1 MNKKFLLV
9 AGVLSIIN
17 GSVMAES
24 MYNSVNLGVD
34 NTLVAGT
41 YANIA
46 VGNMNTTDTW
56 AIAVGAENISK
67 DNSTII
73 GRKNNGETYSII
85 IGEGNKD
92 KVYSQNLNEKGYNTI
107 IGHDS
112 SIDNNHSIAI
122 GRQVH
127 IKSDENTD
135 RNNFGGSIAIGSY
148 SKVTGNRGIA
158 IGYLAEA
165 SEGNIAFGNAT
176 KAVGSPDKVDPNNKF
191 GFLGWNAKRDSYSM
205 ASFGG
210 RQLKGVTPGAMT
222 ESSTDAVNG
231 SQLYYVAK
239 EALKK
244 ATVSSGKNIDVKKY
258 NDSNYIV
265 HMNNDIRDLTSI
277 NVVDNIDSTD
287 NRVNINGNE
296 LKYSDNSGHR
306 SSTLSKNNLTVEDS
320 QDSNYLKS
328 TTYGADGISIQ
339 RYDGDFNLIDSV
351 TLTNNG
357 LNNGG
362 HKITNVSKGIK
373 DTDAVNVKQ
382 LKDYVAANGSVD
394 TNTIT
399 TVTNGDNATV
409 TGITDAS
416 GNKEFKVAVNK
427 DLTDMNSARFV
438 SGDNE
443 TKVDGTEITFKSDK
457 DQVHTE
463 VQAGS
468 IGVSTEKNR
477 TVIYEDG
484 VIIGNAAETELSTSD
499 SSGLSVTNA
508 DGKKV
513 EFKLNN
519 VSVGD
524 NQIHDVATGIAD
536 TDAVNVKQLKEY
548 MSTNDKDTITTV
560 KAGNNIE
567 VTANGHD
574 YTVSL
579 NKDVVDKIDNATAGV
594 KSNADAIKSNADAIK
609 SNADAIKANTAD
621 IADNKAQINNLVNQ
635 IGNNDTKI
643 NNMINNTRHE
653 ARRGIASA
661 SALAALHPLDY
672 NPDHKVD
679 VMSGVGHYRGKT
691 AVALGAA
698 YRPNENL
705 MFTVGTAI
713 NGKDSSVNAGVS
725 YKVGA
730 KDSTYKSQASLAKDV
745 EDLKQIVAKL
755 QAELEEARKK

>member
-1 MNKKFLLV
+1 MNKKLLLMV
-9 AGVLSIIN
+9 GVLSII
-17 GSVMAES
+17 GSSAMADNITQGPGDITIWRTS
-24 MYNSVNLGVD
+24 DGNVVGNTVIDSKSISVND
-34 NTLVAGT
+34 NSMTAATGNKNRTL
-41 YANIA
+41 I
-46 VGNMNTTDTW
+46 TTDSVVVHSGTFNRDRIEGGLYNNGGV
-56 AIAVGAENISK
+56 AFSKFQYNPGEDVPSKRSFATLTLEYGLELQKAEPGSNPGMDNRRTSLLNTEELRIRK
-67 DNSTII
+67 IEDNS
-73 GRKNNGETYSII
+73 
-85 IGEGNKD
+85 
-92 KVYSQNLNEKGYNTI
+92 VYSQIEVASNGLKIMDGDPKQPTSRKNLEF
-107 IGHDS
+107 S
-112 SIDNNHSIAI
+112 S
-122 GRQVH
+122 
-127 IKSDENTD
+127 E
-135 RNNFGGSIAIGSY
+135 
-148 SKVTGNRGIA
+148 
-158 IGYLAEA
+158 
-165 SEGNIAFGNAT
+165 
-176 KAVGSPDKVDPNNKF
+176 KVDVGGQTINNV
-191 GFLGWNAKRDSYSM
+191 DE
-205 ASFGG
+205 
-210 RQLKGVTPGAMT
+210 GVDG
-222 ESSTDAVNG
+222 TDAVNVN
-231 SQLYYVAK
+231 QLERYVASK
-239 EALKK
+239 IKPVK
-244 ATVSSGKNIDVKKY
+244 SGDNITVNPNYDFFRNV
-258 NDSNYIV
+258 DSFSVDLNK
-265 HMNNDIRDLTSI
+265 DLTDMNSVKFKNEEFDTESEI
-277 NVVDNIDSTD
+277 NHASASFYNKKQNEGSALTSHSLELNTNGSNSSLSGTGLTVTNGFDNNTST
-287 NRVNINGNE
+287 IGANGFATE
-296 LKYSDNSGHR
+296 TKDGKHLEFSSDNV
-306 SSTLSKNNLTVEDS
+306 TVA
-320 QDSNYLKS
+320 
-328 TTYGADGISIQ
+328 GQ
-339 RYDGDFNLIDSV
+339 RIHDV
-351 TLTNNG
+351 A
-357 LNNGG
+357 
-362 HKITNVSKGIK
+362 KGID

-409 TGITDAS
+409 TGTTDAS

-427 DLTDMNSARFV
+427 DLTDMNSAKFV

-443 TKVDGTEITFKSDK
+443 TKVDGAEITFKSDK

-463 VQAGS
+463 VQAGA

-499 SSGLSVTNA
+499 SSGLSVTNT

-536 TDAVNVKQLKEY
+536 TDAVNVKQLKDY
-548 MSTNDKDTITTV
+548 VAANGGVDTNTITTV

-594 KSNADAIKSNADAIK
+594 KANADAIKSNTDAIK
-609 SNADAIKANTAD
+609 TNADAIKANTAD
-621 IADNKAQINNLVNQ
+621 IADNKAQIDHLVNQ
-635 IGNNDTKI
+635 ISNNDAKI
-643 NNMINNTRHE
+643 NSMISNTRHE

-672 NPDHKVD
+672 NPEHKVD
-679 VMSGVGHYRGKT
+679 VMGGVGHYRGKT
-691 AVALGAA
+691 SVALGAA

>member
-56 AIAVGAENISK
+56 AIAVGAENMSK

-73 GRKNNGETYSII
+73 GRKNSGETYSII
-85 IGEGNKD
+85 VGEGNKD

-176 KAVGSPDKVDPNNKF
+176 KAVGSPDKVDPNNEF

-296 LKYSDNSGHR
+296 LKYSDNSGQR

-339 RYDGDFNLIDSV
+339 RYDGEFNLIDSV

-409 TGITDAS
+409 TGTTDAS

-427 DLTDMNSARFV
+427 DLTDMNSA
-438 SGDNE
+438 
-443 TKVDGTEITFKSDK
+443 TF
-457 DQVHTE
+457 
-463 VQAGS
+463 
-468 IGVSTEKNR
+468 
-477 TVIYEDG
+477 
-484 VIIGNAAETELSTSD
+484 GNADERNVINKTGVRVFNGSVNTGITSNGMVIENTDTLEQASYTGSGMQASDDNATIRFSTMGID
-499 SSGLSVTNA
+499 AG
-508 DGKKV
+508 
-513 EFKLNN
+513 
-519 VSVGD
+519 
-524 NQIHDVATGIAD
+524 NQIINGVRSGVAD

-579 NKDVVDKIDNATAGV
+579 KKDVVDKIDNATAGV
-594 KSNADAIKSNADAIK
+594 KANADAIKSNADAVK
-609 SNADAIKANTAD
+609 SNTDAIKANTAD
-621 IADNKAQINNLVNQ
+621 IAVNKAQIDNLVNQ

-643 NNMINNTRHE
+643 NNMIYNTRQE

-679 VMSGVGHYRGKT
+679 VMGGVGHYRGKT

-745 EDLKQIVAKL
+745 EDLKQMVIKL

>member
-56 AIAVGAENISK
+56 AIAVGAENMSK

-73 GRKNNGETYSII
+73 GRKNSGETYSII
-85 IGEGNKD
+85 VGEGNKD

-176 KAVGSPDKVDPNNKF
+176 KAVGSPDKVDPNNEF

-296 LKYSDNSGHR
+296 LKYSDNSGQR

-382 LKDYVAANGSVD
+382 LKDYVAANGGVD

-399 TVTNGDNATV
+399 TLTNGDNTTV
-409 TGITDAS
+409 TGTTDAS

-427 DLTDMNSARFV
+427 DLTDMNSATFGNGDERNVVDKTGVRTFNGSVNTGITANGVVIENTDTLEQASYTGSGMQASDDNATIRF
-438 SGDNE
+438 STIGID
-443 TKVDGTEITFKSDK
+443 
-457 DQVHTE
+457 
-463 VQAGS
+463 AG
-468 IGVSTEKNR
+468 
-477 TVIYEDG
+477 
-484 VIIGNAAETELSTSD
+484 
-499 SSGLSVTNA
+499 
-508 DGKKV
+508 
-513 EFKLNN
+513 
-519 VSVGD
+519 
-524 NQIHDVATGIAD
+524 NQIINGVKSGVAD

-609 SNADAIKANTAD
+609 ANTAN
-621 IADNKAQINNLVNQ
+621 IADNKAQIDNLVNQ

-679 VMSGVGHYRGKT
+679 VMGGVGHYRGKT

>member
-73 GRKNNGETYSII
+73 GRKNSGETYSII
-85 IGEGNKD
+85 VGEGNKD

>member
-1 MNKKFLLV
+1 MNKKLLLMV
-9 AGVLSIIN
+9 GVLSII
-17 GSVMAES
+17 GSSAMADNITQGPGDITIWRTS
-24 MYNSVNLGVD
+24 DGNVVGNTVIDSKSISVND
-34 NTLVAGT
+34 NSMTAATGNKNRTL
-41 YANIA
+41 I
-46 VGNMNTTDTW
+46 TTDSVVVHSGTFNRDRIEGGLYNNGGV
-56 AIAVGAENISK
+56 AFSKFQYNPGEDVPSKRSFATLTLEYGLELQKAEPGSNPGMDNRRTSLLNTEELRIRK
-67 DNSTII
+67 IEDNS
-73 GRKNNGETYSII
+73 
-85 IGEGNKD
+85 
-92 KVYSQNLNEKGYNTI
+92 VYSQIEVASNGLKIMDGDPKQPTSRKNLEF
-107 IGHDS
+107 S
-112 SIDNNHSIAI
+112 S
-122 GRQVH
+122 
-127 IKSDENTD
+127 E
-135 RNNFGGSIAIGSY
+135 
-148 SKVTGNRGIA
+148 
-158 IGYLAEA
+158 
-165 SEGNIAFGNAT
+165 
-176 KAVGSPDKVDPNNKF
+176 KVDVGGQTINNV
-191 GFLGWNAKRDSYSM
+191 DE
-205 ASFGG
+205 
-210 RQLKGVTPGAMT
+210 GVDG
-222 ESSTDAVNG
+222 TDAVNVN
-231 SQLYYVAK
+231 QLERYVASK
-239 EALKK
+239 IKPVK
-244 ATVSSGKNIDVKKY
+244 SGDNITVNPNYDFFRNV
-258 NDSNYIV
+258 DSFSVDLNK
-265 HMNNDIRDLTSI
+265 DLTDMNSVKFKNEEFDTESEI
-277 NVVDNIDSTD
+277 NHASASFYNKKQNEGSALTSHSLELNTNGSNSSLSGTGLTVTNGFDNNTST
-287 NRVNINGNE
+287 IGANGFATE
-296 LKYSDNSGHR
+296 TKDGKHLEFSSDNV
-306 SSTLSKNNLTVEDS
+306 TVA
-320 QDSNYLKS
+320 
-328 TTYGADGISIQ
+328 GQ
-339 RYDGDFNLIDSV
+339 RIHDV
-351 TLTNNG
+351 A
-357 LNNGG
+357 
-362 HKITNVSKGIK
+362 KGID

-409 TGITDAS
+409 TGTTDAS

-427 DLTDMNSARFV
+427 DLTDMNSAKFV

-463 VQAGS
+463 VQAGA

-499 SSGLSVTNA
+499 SSGLSVTNT

-536 TDAVNVKQLKEY
+536 TDAVNVKQLKDY
-548 MSTNDKDTITTV
+548 VAANGGVDTNTITTV

-594 KSNADAIKSNADAIK
+594 KANADAIKSNTDAIK
-609 SNADAIKANTAD
+609 TNADAIKANTAD
-621 IADNKAQINNLVNQ
+621 IADNKAQIDHLVNQ
-635 IGNNDTKI
+635 ISNNDAKI
-643 NNMINNTRHE
+643 NSMISNTRHE

-672 NPDHKVD
+672 NPEHKVD
-679 VMSGVGHYRGKT
+679 VMGGVGHYRGKT

-730 KDSTYKSQASLAKDV
+730 NDSTYKSQASLAKDV

>member
-1 MNKKFLLV
+1 MNKKLLLV
-9 AGVLSIIN
+9 AGVLTILSGNVMGAVTTDDQGTLNHTDRYSTFPTTLMDAANFNQRHIEFSTMDKTKNFDEYKVSQLTSETFQIEDHKSNERNSLYADSN
-17 GSVMAES
+17 GLTVSYSERTGPNNFQTRENLKLTLHKVSMNNNRVEKIAKGIES
-24 MYNSVNLGVD
+24 EDAVNLSQLQEVENKIKDVASGSNITVKKELD
-34 NTLVAGT
+34 FFGRESNTSV
-41 YANIA
+41 
-46 VGNMNTTDTW
+46 V
-56 AIAVGAENISK
+56 
-67 DNSTII
+67 
-73 GRKNNGETYSII
+73 
-85 IGEGNKD
+85 
-92 KVYSQNLNEKGYNTI
+92 NLNEDLVDMNSIKFGTEDDNAKSEINQTSVSIYNDKQNEGSALTSHSLEMNTKNGSSSLDGTSLTI
-107 IGHDS
+107 SNG
-112 SIDNNHSIAI
+112 ID
-122 GRQVH
+122 
-127 IKSDENTD
+127 
-135 RNNFGGSIAIGSY
+135 
-148 SKVTGNRGIA
+148 
-158 IGYLAEA
+158 
-165 SEGNIAFGNAT
+165 GNIATMGANGFAT
-176 KAVGSPDKVDPNNKF
+176 ETKDGKHLEFSSDN
-191 GFLGWNAKRDSYSM
+191 
-205 ASFGG
+205 
-210 RQLKGVTPGAMT
+210 VTVAGQQIH
-222 ESSTDAVNG
+222 D
-231 SQLYYVAK
+231 VAK
-239 EALKK
+239 
-244 ATVSSGKNIDVKKY
+244 GID
-258 NDSNYIV
+258 
-265 HMNNDIRDLTSI
+265 
-277 NVVDNIDSTD
+277 
-287 NRVNINGNE
+287 
-296 LKYSDNSGHR
+296 
-306 SSTLSKNNLTVEDS
+306 
-320 QDSNYLKS
+320 
-328 TTYGADGISIQ
+328 
-339 RYDGDFNLIDSV
+339 
-351 TLTNNG
+351 
-357 LNNGG
+357 
-362 HKITNVSKGIK
+362 

-409 TGITDAS
+409 TGTTDAS

-443 TKVDGTEITFKSDK
+443 TKVDGTEITFKSNK

-463 VQAGS
+463 VQAGA

-548 MSTNDKDTITTV
+548 MSTNNKDTITTV

-594 KSNADAIKSNADAIK
+594 KANADTIKSNTDAIKV
-609 SNADAIKANTAD
+609 NTAN
-621 IADNKAQINNLVNQ
+621 IADNKAQIDNLVNQ

-643 NNMINNTRHE
+643 NNMISNTRHE

-679 VMSGVGHYRGKT
+679 VMGGVGHYRGKT

-730 KDSTYKSQASLAKDV
+730 HDSTYKSQASLAKDV

>member
-1 MNKKFLLV
+1 
-9 AGVLSIIN
+9 
-17 GSVMAES
+17 
-24 MYNSVNLGVD
+24 
-34 NTLVAGT
+34 
-41 YANIA
+41 
-46 VGNMNTTDTW
+46 
-56 AIAVGAENISK
+56 
-67 DNSTII
+67 
-73 GRKNNGETYSII
+73 
-85 IGEGNKD
+85 
-92 KVYSQNLNEKGYNTI
+92 
-107 IGHDS
+107 
-112 SIDNNHSIAI
+112 
-122 GRQVH
+122 
-127 IKSDENTD
+127 
-135 RNNFGGSIAIGSY
+135 
-148 SKVTGNRGIA
+148 
-158 IGYLAEA
+158 
-165 SEGNIAFGNAT
+165 
-176 KAVGSPDKVDPNNKF
+176 
-191 GFLGWNAKRDSYSM
+191 M

-730 KDSTYKSQASLAKDV
+730 KDSTYKSQAFLAKDV

>member
-56 AIAVGAENISK
+56 SIAVGAENMSK

-73 GRKNNGETYSII
+73 GRKNSGETYSII
-85 IGEGNKD
+85 VGEGNKD

-409 TGITDAS
+409 TGTTDAS

-443 TKVDGTEITFKSDK
+443 TKVDGAEITFKSNK

-463 VQAGS
+463 VQAGA

>member
-85 IGEGNKD
+85 VGEGNKD

-176 KAVGSPDKVDPNNKF
+176 KAVGSPDKVDPNNEF

-296 LKYSDNSGHR
+296 LKYSDNSGQR

-579 NKDVVDKIDNATAGV
+579 NKDVVDKLDNATAGV
-594 KSNADAIKSNADAIK
+594 KANADAIKSNT
-609 SNADAIKANTAD
+609 DAIKANTAD
-621 IADNKAQINNLVNQ
+621 IADNKAQIDNLVNQ

-643 NNMINNTRHE
+643 NSMISNTRHE

-679 VMSGVGHYRGKT
+679 VMGGVGHYRGKT
-691 AVALGAA
+691 SVALGAA

-730 KDSTYKSQASLAKDV
+730 HDSTYKSQASLAKDV

>member
-1 MNKKFLLV
+1 MNKKFLLM
-9 AGVLSIIN
+9 AGVLSII
-17 GSVMAES
+17 GSSTMADNITQGPGDITIWRTS
-24 MYNSVNLGVD
+24 DGNVVGNTVIDSNSISVND
-34 NTLVAGT
+34 NSMTATTGNKNRTL
-41 YANIA
+41 I
-46 VGNMNTTDTW
+46 TTDSVVVHSGTFNRDRIEGGLYNNGGV
-56 AIAVGAENISK
+56 AFSKFQYNPGEDVPSKRSFATLTLEYGLELQKAEPGSNPGMDNRRTSLLNTEELRIRK
-67 DNSTII
+67 IEDNS
-73 GRKNNGETYSII
+73 
-85 IGEGNKD
+85 
-92 KVYSQNLNEKGYNTI
+92 VYSQIEVASNGLKIMDGNPKQPTSRKNLEF
-107 IGHDS
+107 S
-112 SIDNNHSIAI
+112 S
-122 GRQVH
+122 
-127 IKSDENTD
+127 E
-135 RNNFGGSIAIGSY
+135 
-148 SKVTGNRGIA
+148 
-158 IGYLAEA
+158 
-165 SEGNIAFGNAT
+165 
-176 KAVGSPDKVDPNNKF
+176 KVDVGGQTINNV
-191 GFLGWNAKRDSYSM
+191 AE
-205 ASFGG
+205 
-210 RQLKGVTPGAMT
+210 GVDG
-222 ESSTDAVNG
+222 TDAVNVN
-231 SQLYYVAK
+231 QLESYVASK
-239 EALKK
+239 IKPVK
-244 ATVSSGKNIDVKKY
+244 SGDNITVNPNYDFFRNV
-258 NDSNYIV
+258 DSFSVDLNK
-265 HMNNDIRDLTSI
+265 DLTDMNSI
-277 NVVDNIDSTD
+277 KFKNEEFDTESEINHASASFYNKKQNEGSALTSHGLEL
-287 NRVNINGNE
+287 NTNGNNSSLSGTGLTVTNGIDNNTSTIGANGFATE
-296 LKYSDNSGHR
+296 TKDGKHLEFSSDNV
-306 SSTLSKNNLTVEDS
+306 TVAGQQIHDV
-320 QDSNYLKS
+320 
-328 TTYGADGISIQ
+328 A
-339 RYDGDFNLIDSV
+339 
-351 TLTNNG
+351 
-357 LNNGG
+357 
-362 HKITNVSKGIK
+362 KGID

-409 TGITDAS
+409 TGTTDAS

-427 DLTDMNSARFV
+427 DLTDMNSAKFV

-443 TKVDGTEITFKSDK
+443 TKVDGAEITFKSDK

-463 VQAGS
+463 VQAGA

-536 TDAVNVKQLKEY
+536 TDAVNVKQLKDY
-548 MSTNDKDTITTV
+548 VAANGGVDTNTITTV

-594 KSNADAIKSNADAIK
+594 KANADAIKSNTDAIK
-609 SNADAIKANTAD
+609 TNADAIKANTAD
-621 IADNKAQINNLVNQ
+621 IADNKAQIDHLVNQ

-643 NNMINNTRHE
+643 NNMISNTRHE

-679 VMSGVGHYRGKT
+679 VMGGVGHYRGKT

>member
-56 AIAVGAENISK
+56 AIAVGAENMSK

-73 GRKNNGETYSII
+73 GRKNSGETYSII
-85 IGEGNKD
+85 VGEGNKD

-328 TTYGADGISIQ
+328 TTYGADGVSIQ
-339 RYDGDFNLIDSV
+339 RYDGEFNLIDSV

-427 DLTDMNSARFV
+427 DLTDMNSA
-438 SGDNE
+438 
-443 TKVDGTEITFKSDK
+443 TF
-457 DQVHTE
+457 
-463 VQAGS
+463 
-468 IGVSTEKNR
+468 
-477 TVIYEDG
+477 
-484 VIIGNAAETELSTSD
+484 GNADERNVINKTGVRVFNGSVNTGITSNGMVIENTDTLEQASYTGSGMQASDDNAIIRFSTMGID
-499 SSGLSVTNA
+499 AG
-508 DGKKV
+508 
-513 EFKLNN
+513 
-519 VSVGD
+519 
-524 NQIHDVATGIAD
+524 NQIINGVRSGVAD

-643 NNMINNTRHE
+643 NNMINNTRQE

-679 VMSGVGHYRGKT
+679 VMGGVGHYRGKT

-730 KDSTYKSQASLAKDV
+730 NDSTYKSQASLAKDV
-745 EDLKQIVAKL
+745 EDLKQMVIKL

>member
-56 AIAVGAENISK
+56 AIAVGAENMSK

-73 GRKNNGETYSII
+73 GRKNSGETYSII
-85 IGEGNKD
+85 VGEGNKD

-176 KAVGSPDKVDPNNKF
+176 KAVGSPDKVDPNNEF

-296 LKYSDNSGHR
+296 LKYSDNSGQR

-463 VQAGS
+463 VQAGA

-579 NKDVVDKIDNATAGV
+579 NKDVVDKLDNATAGV
-594 KSNADAIKSNADAIK
+594 KANADAIKSNT
-609 SNADAIKANTAD
+609 DAIKANTAD
-621 IADNKAQINNLVNQ
+621 IADNKAQIDNLVNQ

-643 NNMINNTRHE
+643 NNMISNTRHE

-679 VMSGVGHYRGKT
+679 VMGGVGHYRGET

>member
-1 MNKKFLLV
+1 MV
-9 AGVLSIIN
+9 GVLSII
-17 GSVMAES
+17 GSSAMADNITQGPGDITIWRTS
-24 MYNSVNLGVD
+24 DGNVVGNTVIDSKSISVND
-34 NTLVAGT
+34 NSMTAATGNKNRTL
-41 YANIA
+41 I
-46 VGNMNTTDTW
+46 TTDSVVVHSGTFNRDRIEGGLYNNGGV
-56 AIAVGAENISK
+56 AFSKFQYNPGEDVPSKRSFATLTLEYGLELQKAEPGSNPGMDNRRTSLLNTEELRIRK
-67 DNSTII
+67 IEDNS
-73 GRKNNGETYSII
+73 
-85 IGEGNKD
+85 
-92 KVYSQNLNEKGYNTI
+92 VYSQIEVASNGLKIMDGNPKQPTSRKNLEF
-107 IGHDS
+107 S
-112 SIDNNHSIAI
+112 S
-122 GRQVH
+122 
-127 IKSDENTD
+127 E
-135 RNNFGGSIAIGSY
+135 
-148 SKVTGNRGIA
+148 
-158 IGYLAEA
+158 
-165 SEGNIAFGNAT
+165 
-176 KAVGSPDKVDPNNKF
+176 KVDVGGQTINNV
-191 GFLGWNAKRDSYSM
+191 AE
-205 ASFGG
+205 
-210 RQLKGVTPGAMT
+210 GV
-222 ESSTDAVNG
+222 
-231 SQLYYVAK
+231 
-239 EALKK
+239 
-244 ATVSSGKNIDVKKY
+244 
-258 NDSNYIV
+258 
-265 HMNNDIRDLTSI
+265 
-277 NVVDNIDSTD
+277 
-287 NRVNINGNE
+287 
-296 LKYSDNSGHR
+296 
-306 SSTLSKNNLTVEDS
+306 
-320 QDSNYLKS
+320 
-328 TTYGADGISIQ
+328 DG
-339 RYDGDFNLIDSV
+339 
-351 TLTNNG
+351 
-357 LNNGG
+357 
-362 HKITNVSKGIK
+362 
-373 DTDAVNVKQ
+373 TDAVNVNQ
-382 LKDYVAANGSVD
+382 LESYVASKIKPVKSGDNITVNPNYDFFRNVDSFSVD
-394 TNTIT
+394 L
-399 TVTNGDNATV
+399 
-409 TGITDAS
+409 
-416 GNKEFKVAVNK
+416 NK
-427 DLTDMNSARFV
+427 DLTDMNSAKFV

-443 TKVDGTEITFKSDK
+443 TKVDGAEITFKSGK

-463 VQAGS
+463 VQAGA

-484 VIIGNAAETELSTSD
+484 VIIGNATETELSTSD

-548 MSTNDKDTITTV
+548 MSTNNKDTITTV

-594 KSNADAIKSNADAIK
+594 KANADAIKSNT
-609 SNADAIKANTAD
+609 DAIKANTAD
-621 IADNKAQINNLVNQ
+621 IADNKAQIDNLVNQ

-643 NNMINNTRHE
+643 NNMISNTRHE

-679 VMSGVGHYRGKT
+679 VMGGVGHYRGKT

-730 KDSTYKSQASLAKDV
+730 KDSTYKSQASLARDV

>member
-1 MNKKFLLV
+1 MNKKLLLM
-9 AGVLSIIN
+9 AGVLSII
-17 GSVMAES
+17 GSSAMADNITQGPGDITIWRTS
-24 MYNSVNLGVD
+24 DGNVVGNTVIDSNSISVND
-34 NTLVAGT
+34 NSMTATTGNKNRTL
-41 YANIA
+41 I
-46 VGNMNTTDTW
+46 TTDSVVVHSGTFNRDRIEGGLYNNGGV
-56 AIAVGAENISK
+56 AFSKFQYNPGEELPSKRSFATLTLEYGLELQKAEPGSNPGMDNRRTSLLNTEELRIRK
-67 DNSTII
+67 IEDNS
-73 GRKNNGETYSII
+73 
-85 IGEGNKD
+85 
-92 KVYSQNLNEKGYNTI
+92 VYSQIEVASNGLKIMDGNPKQPTSRKNLEF
-107 IGHDS
+107 S
-112 SIDNNHSIAI
+112 S
-122 GRQVH
+122 
-127 IKSDENTD
+127 E
-135 RNNFGGSIAIGSY
+135 
-148 SKVTGNRGIA
+148 
-158 IGYLAEA
+158 
-165 SEGNIAFGNAT
+165 
-176 KAVGSPDKVDPNNKF
+176 KVDVGGQTINNV
-191 GFLGWNAKRDSYSM
+191 AE
-205 ASFGG
+205 
-210 RQLKGVTPGAMT
+210 GVDG
-222 ESSTDAVNG
+222 TDAVNVN
-231 SQLYYVAK
+231 QLEGYVASK
-239 EALKK
+239 IKPVK
-244 ATVSSGKNIDVKKY
+244 SGDNITVNPNYDFFRNV
-258 NDSNYIV
+258 DSFSVDLNK
-265 HMNNDIRDLTSI
+265 DLTDMNSVKFKNEEFDTESEI
-277 NVVDNIDSTD
+277 NHASASFYNKKQNEGSALTSHSLELNTNGSNSSLSGTGLTVTNGFDNNTST
-287 NRVNINGNE
+287 IGANGFATE
-296 LKYSDNSGHR
+296 TKDGRHLEFSSDNV
-306 SSTLSKNNLTVEDS
+306 TVAGQQIHDV
-320 QDSNYLKS
+320 
-328 TTYGADGISIQ
+328 A
-339 RYDGDFNLIDSV
+339 
-351 TLTNNG
+351 
-357 LNNGG
+357 
-362 HKITNVSKGIK
+362 KGID

-409 TGITDAS
+409 TGTTDAS

-443 TKVDGTEITFKSDK
+443 TKVDGAEITFKSNK

-463 VQAGS
+463 VQAGA

-594 KSNADAIKSNADAIK
+594 KANADAIKSNT
-609 SNADAIKANTAD
+609 DAIKANTAD
-621 IADNKAQINNLVNQ
+621 IADNKAQIDNLVNQ

-643 NNMINNTRHE
+643 NNMISNTRHE

-679 VMSGVGHYRGKT
+679 VMGGVGHYRGKT

-730 KDSTYKSQASLAKDV
+730 NDSTYKSQASLAKDV

>member
-85 IGEGNKD
+85 VGEGNKD

-296 LKYSDNSGHR
+296 LKYSDNSGQR

-594 KSNADAIKSNADAIK
+594 KANADTIKSNT
-609 SNADAIKANTAD
+609 DAIKANAAD
-621 IADNKAQINNLVNQ
+621 IADNKAQIDNLVNQ

-643 NNMINNTRHE
+643 NNMISNTRHE

-679 VMSGVGHYRGKT
+679 VMGGVGHYRGKT

>member
-1 MNKKFLLV
+1 MNKKLLLM
-9 AGVLSIIN
+9 AGVLSII
-17 GSVMAES
+17 GSSAMADNITQGPGDITIWRTS
-24 MYNSVNLGVD
+24 DGNVVGNTVIDSKSISVND
-34 NTLVAGT
+34 NSMTAATGNKNRTL
-41 YANIA
+41 I
-46 VGNMNTTDTW
+46 TTDSVVVHSGTFNRDRIEGGLYNNGGV
-56 AIAVGAENISK
+56 AFSKFQYNPGEDVPSKRSFATLTLESGLELEKAEPGSNPGLTNRRTSLLNTEELRIRK
-67 DNSTII
+67 IEDNS
-73 GRKNNGETYSII
+73 
-85 IGEGNKD
+85 
-92 KVYSQNLNEKGYNTI
+92 VYSQIEVASNGLKIMDGNPKQPTSRKNLEFSSEKV
-107 IGHDS
+107 D
-112 SIDNNHSIAI
+112 
-122 GRQVH
+122 
-127 IKSDENTD
+127 
-135 RNNFGGSIAIGSY
+135 
-148 SKVTGNRGIA
+148 
-158 IGYLAEA
+158 
-165 SEGNIAFGNAT
+165 
-176 KAVGSPDKVDPNNKF
+176 VGSQTINNVAEGVD
-191 GFLGWNAKRDSYSM
+191 G
-205 ASFGG
+205 
-210 RQLKGVTPGAMT
+210 
-222 ESSTDAVNG
+222 TDAVNVN
-231 SQLYYVAK
+231 QLESYVASK
-239 EALKK
+239 IKPVK
-244 ATVSSGKNIDVKKY
+244 SGDNITVNPNYDFFRNV
-258 NDSNYIV
+258 DSFSVDLNK
-265 HMNNDIRDLTSI
+265 DLTDMNSVKFKNEEFDTESEI
-277 NVVDNIDSTD
+277 NHASASFYNKKQNEGSALTSHSLELNTNGSNSSLSGTGLTVTNGFDNNTST
-287 NRVNINGNE
+287 IGANGFATE
-296 LKYSDNSGHR
+296 TKDGRHLEFSSDNV
-306 SSTLSKNNLTVEDS
+306 TVAGQQIHDV
-320 QDSNYLKS
+320 
-328 TTYGADGISIQ
+328 A
-339 RYDGDFNLIDSV
+339 
-351 TLTNNG
+351 
-357 LNNGG
+357 
-362 HKITNVSKGIK
+362 KGID

-409 TGITDAS
+409 TGTTDAS

-443 TKVDGTEITFKSDK
+443 TKVDGAEITFKSDK

-463 VQAGS
+463 VQAGA

-536 TDAVNVKQLKEY
+536 TDAVNVKQLKDY
-548 MSTNDKDTITTV
+548 VAANGGVDTNTITTV

-579 NKDVVDKIDNATAGV
+579 NKDVVDKIDNATTGV
-594 KSNADAIKSNADAIK
+594 KANADAIKSNTDAIK
-609 SNADAIKANTAD
+609 TNADAIKANTAD
-621 IADNKAQINNLVNQ
+621 IADNKAQIDHLVNQ
-635 IGNNDTKI
+635 IGNNDAKI
-643 NNMINNTRHE
+643 NSMISNTRHE

-679 VMSGVGHYRGKT
+679 VMGGVGHYRGKT

-730 KDSTYKSQASLAKDV
+730 NDSTYKSQASLAKDV
-745 EDLKQIVAKL
+745 EDLKQMVIKL

>member
-73 GRKNNGETYSII
+73 GRKNSGETYSII
-85 IGEGNKD
+85 VGEGNKD

-158 IGYLAEA
+158 IGYQAEA
-165 SEGNIAFGNAT
+165 SKGNIAFGNAT
-176 KAVGSPDKVDPNNKF
+176 TAVGEPDKVDPNNEF

-296 LKYSDNSGHR
+296 LKYSDNSGQR

-362 HKITNVSKGIK
+362 HKITNVS
-373 DTDAVNVKQ
+373 
-382 LKDYVAANGSVD
+382 
-394 TNTIT
+394 
-399 TVTNGDNATV
+399 
-409 TGITDAS
+409 
-416 GNKEFKVAVNK
+416 
-427 DLTDMNSARFV
+427 
-438 SGDNE
+438 
-443 TKVDGTEITFKSDK
+443 
-457 DQVHTE
+457 
-463 VQAGS
+463 
-468 IGVSTEKNR
+468 
-477 TVIYEDG
+477 
-484 VIIGNAAETELSTSD
+484 
-499 SSGLSVTNA
+499 
-508 DGKKV
+508 
-513 EFKLNN
+513 
-519 VSVGD
+519 
-524 NQIHDVATGIAD
+524 TGIAD

-643 NNMINNTRHE
+643 NNMISNTRYE

-679 VMSGVGHYRGKT
+679 VMGGVGHYRGKT

>member
-1 MNKKFLLV
+1 MV
-9 AGVLSIIN
+9 GVLSII
-17 GSVMAES
+17 GSSAMADNITQGPGDITIWRTS
-24 MYNSVNLGVD
+24 DGNVVGNTVIDSKSISVND
-34 NTLVAGT
+34 NSMTAATGNKNRTL
-41 YANIA
+41 I
-46 VGNMNTTDTW
+46 TTDSVVVHSGTFNRDRIEGGLYNNGGV
-56 AIAVGAENISK
+56 AFSKFQYNPGEDVPSKRSFATLTLEYGLELQKAEPGSNPGMDNRRTSLLNTEELRIRK
-67 DNSTII
+67 IEDNS
-73 GRKNNGETYSII
+73 
-85 IGEGNKD
+85 
-92 KVYSQNLNEKGYNTI
+92 VYSQIEVASNGLKIMDGDPKQPTSRKNLEF
-107 IGHDS
+107 S
-112 SIDNNHSIAI
+112 S
-122 GRQVH
+122 
-127 IKSDENTD
+127 E
-135 RNNFGGSIAIGSY
+135 
-148 SKVTGNRGIA
+148 
-158 IGYLAEA
+158 
-165 SEGNIAFGNAT
+165 
-176 KAVGSPDKVDPNNKF
+176 KVDVGGQTINNV
-191 GFLGWNAKRDSYSM
+191 DE
-205 ASFGG
+205 
-210 RQLKGVTPGAMT
+210 GVDG
-222 ESSTDAVNG
+222 TDAVNVN
-231 SQLYYVAK
+231 QLERYVASK
-239 EALKK
+239 IKPVK
-244 ATVSSGKNIDVKKY
+244 SGDNITVNPNYDFFRNV
-258 NDSNYIV
+258 DSFSVDLNK
-265 HMNNDIRDLTSI
+265 DLTDMNSVKFKNEEFDTESEI
-277 NVVDNIDSTD
+277 NHASASFYNKKQNEGSALTSHSLELNTNGSNSSLSGTGLTVTNGFDNNTST
-287 NRVNINGNE
+287 IGANGFATE
-296 LKYSDNSGHR
+296 TKDGKHLEFSSDNV
-306 SSTLSKNNLTVEDS
+306 TVA
-320 QDSNYLKS
+320 
-328 TTYGADGISIQ
+328 GQ
-339 RYDGDFNLIDSV
+339 RIHDV
-351 TLTNNG
+351 A
-357 LNNGG
+357 
-362 HKITNVSKGIK
+362 KGID

-409 TGITDAS
+409 TGTTDAS

-427 DLTDMNSARFV
+427 DLTDMNSAKFV

-443 TKVDGTEITFKSDK
+443 TKVDGAEITFKSDK

-463 VQAGS
+463 VQAGA

-499 SSGLSVTNA
+499 SSGLSVTNT

-536 TDAVNVKQLKEY
+536 TDAVNVKQLKDY
-548 MSTNDKDTITTV
+548 VAANGGVDTNTITTV

-594 KSNADAIKSNADAIK
+594 KANADAIKSNTDAIK
-609 SNADAIKANTAD
+609 TNADAIKANTAD
-621 IADNKAQINNLVNQ
+621 IADNKAQIDHLVNQ
-635 IGNNDTKI
+635 ISNNDAKI
-643 NNMINNTRHE
+643 NSMISNTRHE

-672 NPDHKVD
+672 NPEHKVD
-679 VMSGVGHYRGKT
+679 VMGGVGHYRGKT

-730 KDSTYKSQASLAKDV
+730 NDSTYKSQASLAKDV

>member
-1 MNKKFLLV
+1 MNKKLLLM
-9 AGVLSIIN
+9 AGVLSII
-17 GSVMAES
+17 GSSAMADNITQGPGDITIWRTS
-24 MYNSVNLGVD
+24 DGNVVGNTVIDSKSISVND
-34 NTLVAGT
+34 NSMTAATGNKNRTL
-41 YANIA
+41 I
-46 VGNMNTTDTW
+46 TTDSVVVHSGTFNRDRIEGGLYNNGGV
-56 AIAVGAENISK
+56 AFSKFQYNPGEDVPSKRSFATLTLEYGLELQKAEPGSNPGMDNRRTSLLNTEELRIRK
-67 DNSTII
+67 IEDNS
-73 GRKNNGETYSII
+73 
-85 IGEGNKD
+85 
-92 KVYSQNLNEKGYNTI
+92 VYSQIEVASNGLKIMDGNPKQPTSRKNLEF
-107 IGHDS
+107 S
-112 SIDNNHSIAI
+112 S
-122 GRQVH
+122 
-127 IKSDENTD
+127 E
-135 RNNFGGSIAIGSY
+135 
-148 SKVTGNRGIA
+148 
-158 IGYLAEA
+158 
-165 SEGNIAFGNAT
+165 
-176 KAVGSPDKVDPNNKF
+176 KVDVGGQTINNV
-191 GFLGWNAKRDSYSM
+191 AE
-205 ASFGG
+205 
-210 RQLKGVTPGAMT
+210 GVDG
-222 ESSTDAVNG
+222 TDAVNVN
-231 SQLYYVAK
+231 QLEGYVASK
-239 EALKK
+239 IKPVK
-244 ATVSSGKNIDVKKY
+244 SGDNITVNPNYDFFRNV
-258 NDSNYIV
+258 DSFSVDLNK
-265 HMNNDIRDLTSI
+265 DLTDMNSVKFKNEEFDTESEI
-277 NVVDNIDSTD
+277 NHASASFYNKKQNEGSALTSHSLELNTNGSNSSLSGTGLTVTNGFDNNTST
-287 NRVNINGNE
+287 IGANGFATE
-296 LKYSDNSGHR
+296 TKDGKHLEFSSDNV
-306 SSTLSKNNLTVEDS
+306 TVA
-320 QDSNYLKS
+320 
-328 TTYGADGISIQ
+328 GQ
-339 RYDGDFNLIDSV
+339 RIHDV
-351 TLTNNG
+351 A
-357 LNNGG
+357 
-362 HKITNVSKGIK
+362 KGID
-373 DTDAVNVKQ
+373 DTDAVNVRQ

-409 TGITDAS
+409 TGTTDAS

-427 DLTDMNSARFV
+427 DLTDMNSAKFV

-443 TKVDGTEITFKSDK
+443 TKVDGAEITFKSDK

-463 VQAGS
+463 VQAGA

-499 SSGLSVTNA
+499 SSGLSVTNT

-536 TDAVNVKQLKEY
+536 TDAVNVKQLKDY
-548 MSTNDKDTITTV
+548 VAANGGVDTNTITTV

-594 KSNADAIKSNADAIK
+594 KANADAIKSNTDAIK
-609 SNADAIKANTAD
+609 TNADAIKANTAD
-621 IADNKAQINNLVNQ
+621 IADNKAQIDHLVNQ
-635 IGNNDTKI
+635 ISNNDAKI
-643 NNMINNTRHE
+643 NSMISNTRHE

-672 NPDHKVD
+672 NPEHKVD
-679 VMSGVGHYRGKT
+679 VMGGVGHYRGKT

-730 KDSTYKSQASLAKDV
+730 NDSTYKSQASLAKDV

>member
-1 MNKKFLLV
+1 MNKKLLLMV
-9 AGVLSIIN
+9 GVLSII
-17 GSVMAES
+17 GSSAMADNITQGPGDITIWRTS
-24 MYNSVNLGVD
+24 DGNVVGNTVIDSKSISVND
-34 NTLVAGT
+34 NSMTAATGNKNRTL
-41 YANIA
+41 I
-46 VGNMNTTDTW
+46 TTDSVVVHSGTFNRDRIEGGLYNNGGV
-56 AIAVGAENISK
+56 AFSKFQYNPGEDVPSKRSFATLTLEYGLELQKAEPGSNPGMDNRRTSLLNTEELRIRK
-67 DNSTII
+67 IEDNS
-73 GRKNNGETYSII
+73 
-85 IGEGNKD
+85 
-92 KVYSQNLNEKGYNTI
+92 VYSQIEVASNGLKIMDGDPKQPTSRKNLEF
-107 IGHDS
+107 S
-112 SIDNNHSIAI
+112 S
-122 GRQVH
+122 
-127 IKSDENTD
+127 E
-135 RNNFGGSIAIGSY
+135 
-148 SKVTGNRGIA
+148 
-158 IGYLAEA
+158 
-165 SEGNIAFGNAT
+165 
-176 KAVGSPDKVDPNNKF
+176 KVDVGGQTINNV
-191 GFLGWNAKRDSYSM
+191 DE
-205 ASFGG
+205 
-210 RQLKGVTPGAMT
+210 GVDG
-222 ESSTDAVNG
+222 TDAVNVN
-231 SQLYYVAK
+231 QLERYVASK
-239 EALKK
+239 IKPVK
-244 ATVSSGKNIDVKKY
+244 SGDNITVNPNYDFFRNV
-258 NDSNYIV
+258 DSFSVDLNK
-265 HMNNDIRDLTSI
+265 DLTDMNSVKFKNEEFDTESEI
-277 NVVDNIDSTD
+277 NHASASFYNKKQNEGSALTSHSLELNTNGSNSSLSGTGLTVTNGFDNNTST
-287 NRVNINGNE
+287 IGANGFATE
-296 LKYSDNSGHR
+296 TKDGKHLEFSSDNV
-306 SSTLSKNNLTVEDS
+306 TVA
-320 QDSNYLKS
+320 
-328 TTYGADGISIQ
+328 GQ
-339 RYDGDFNLIDSV
+339 RIHDV
-351 TLTNNG
+351 A
-357 LNNGG
+357 
-362 HKITNVSKGIK
+362 KGID

-409 TGITDAS
+409 TGTTDAS

-443 TKVDGTEITFKSDK
+443 TKVDGAEITFKSNK

-463 VQAGS
+463 VQAGA

-536 TDAVNVKQLKEY
+536 TDAVNVKQLKDY
-548 MSTNDKDTITTV
+548 VAANGGVDTNTITTV

-579 NKDVVDKIDNATAGV
+579 NKDVVDKIDNATTGV
-594 KSNADAIKSNADAIK
+594 KSNADAIKSNTDAIK
-609 SNADAIKANTAD
+609 TNADAIKANTAD
-621 IADNKAQINNLVNQ
+621 IADNKAQIDHLVNQ
-635 IGNNDTKI
+635 IGNNDAKI
-643 NNMINNTRHE
+643 NSMISNTRHE

-672 NPDHKVD
+672 NPEHKVD
-679 VMSGVGHYRGKT
+679 VMGGVGHYRGKT

-730 KDSTYKSQASLAKDV
+730 HDSTYKSQASLAKDV

>member
-1 MNKKFLLV
+1 MNKKLLLM
-9 AGVLSIIN
+9 AGVLSII
-17 GSVMAES
+17 GSSAMADNITQGPGDITIWRTS
-24 MYNSVNLGVD
+24 DGNVVGNTVIDSNSISVND
-34 NTLVAGT
+34 NSMTATTGNKNRTL
-41 YANIA
+41 I
-46 VGNMNTTDTW
+46 TTDSVVVHSGTFNRDRIEGGLYNNGGV
-56 AIAVGAENISK
+56 AFSKFQYNPGEDVPSKRSFATLTLEYGLELQKAEPGSNPGMDNRRTSLLNTEELRIRK
-67 DNSTII
+67 IEDNS
-73 GRKNNGETYSII
+73 
-85 IGEGNKD
+85 
-92 KVYSQNLNEKGYNTI
+92 VYSQIEVASNGLKIMDGNPKQPTSRKNLEF
-107 IGHDS
+107 S
-112 SIDNNHSIAI
+112 S
-122 GRQVH
+122 
-127 IKSDENTD
+127 E
-135 RNNFGGSIAIGSY
+135 
-148 SKVTGNRGIA
+148 
-158 IGYLAEA
+158 
-165 SEGNIAFGNAT
+165 
-176 KAVGSPDKVDPNNKF
+176 KVDVGGQTINNV
-191 GFLGWNAKRDSYSM
+191 AE
-205 ASFGG
+205 
-210 RQLKGVTPGAMT
+210 GVDG
-222 ESSTDAVNG
+222 TDAVNVN
-231 SQLYYVAK
+231 QLESYVASK
-239 EALKK
+239 IKPVK
-244 ATVSSGKNIDVKKY
+244 SGDNITVNPNYDFFRNV
-258 NDSNYIV
+258 DSFSVDLNK
-265 HMNNDIRDLTSI
+265 DLTDMNSVKFKNEEFDTESEI
-277 NVVDNIDSTD
+277 NHASASFYNKKQNEGSALTSHSLEMNTKNGSSSLDGTSLTISNGIDGNIATMGA
-287 NRVNINGNE
+287 NGFATE
-296 LKYSDNSGHR
+296 TKDGKHLEFSSDNV
-306 SSTLSKNNLTVEDS
+306 TVAGQQIHDV
-320 QDSNYLKS
+320 
-328 TTYGADGISIQ
+328 A
-339 RYDGDFNLIDSV
+339 
-351 TLTNNG
+351 
-357 LNNGG
+357 
-362 HKITNVSKGIK
+362 KGID

-382 LKDYVAANGSVD
+382 LKDYVAANGTVD

-409 TGITDAS
+409 TSTTDAS

-443 TKVDGTEITFKSDK
+443 TKVDGAEITFKSNK

-463 VQAGS
+463 VQAGAIS
-468 IGVSTEKNR
+468 VSTEKNR

-484 VIIGNAAETELSTSD
+484 VIIGNAAETEVSTSD

-594 KSNADAIKSNADAIK
+594 KANADTIKSNT
-609 SNADAIKANTAD
+609 DAIKANTAD
-621 IADNKAQINNLVNQ
+621 IADNKAQIDNLVNQ

-643 NNMINNTRHE
+643 NNMISNTRHE

-679 VMSGVGHYRGKT
+679 VMGGVGHYRGKT

>member
-85 IGEGNKD
+85 VGEGNKD

-296 LKYSDNSGHR
+296 LKYSDNSGQR

-594 KSNADAIKSNADAIK
+594 KANADAIKSNT
-609 SNADAIKANTAD
+609 DAIKANTAD
-621 IADNKAQINNLVNQ
+621 IADNKAQIDNLVNQ

-643 NNMINNTRHE
+643 NNMISNTRYE

-679 VMSGVGHYRGKT
+679 VMGGVGHYRGKT

>member
-1 MNKKFLLV
+1 MNKKFLLM
-9 AGVLSIIN
+9 AGVLSII
-17 GSVMAES
+17 GSSAMADNITQGPGDITIWRTS
-24 MYNSVNLGVD
+24 DGNVVGNTVIDSKSISVND
-34 NTLVAGT
+34 NSMTAATGNKNRTL
-41 YANIA
+41 I
-46 VGNMNTTDTW
+46 TTDSVVVHSGTFNRDRIEGGLYNNGGV
-56 AIAVGAENISK
+56 AFSKFQYNPGEDVPSKRSFATLTLEYGLELQKAEPGSNPGMDNRRTSLLNTEELRIRK
-67 DNSTII
+67 IEDNS
-73 GRKNNGETYSII
+73 
-85 IGEGNKD
+85 
-92 KVYSQNLNEKGYNTI
+92 VYSQIEVASNGLKIMDGNPKQPTSRKNLEF
-107 IGHDS
+107 S
-112 SIDNNHSIAI
+112 S
-122 GRQVH
+122 
-127 IKSDENTD
+127 E
-135 RNNFGGSIAIGSY
+135 
-148 SKVTGNRGIA
+148 
-158 IGYLAEA
+158 
-165 SEGNIAFGNAT
+165 
-176 KAVGSPDKVDPNNKF
+176 KVDVGGQTINNV
-191 GFLGWNAKRDSYSM
+191 AE
-205 ASFGG
+205 
-210 RQLKGVTPGAMT
+210 GVDG
-222 ESSTDAVNG
+222 TDAVNVN
-231 SQLYYVAK
+231 QLESYVASK
-239 EALKK
+239 IKPVK
-244 ATVSSGKNIDVKKY
+244 SGDNITVNPNYDFFRNV
-258 NDSNYIV
+258 DSFSVDLNK
-265 HMNNDIRDLTSI
+265 DLTDMNSVKFKNEEFDTESEI
-277 NVVDNIDSTD
+277 NHASASFYNKKQNEGSALTSHGLEL
-287 NRVNINGNE
+287 NTNGNNSSLSGTGLTVTNGIDNNTSTIGANGFATE
-296 LKYSDNSGHR
+296 TKDGKHLEFSSDNV
-306 SSTLSKNNLTVEDS
+306 TVAGQQIHDV
-320 QDSNYLKS
+320 
-328 TTYGADGISIQ
+328 A
-339 RYDGDFNLIDSV
+339 
-351 TLTNNG
+351 
-357 LNNGG
+357 
-362 HKITNVSKGIK
+362 KGID

-443 TKVDGTEITFKSDK
+443 TKVDGAEITFKSDK

-463 VQAGS
+463 VQAGA

-594 KSNADAIKSNADAIK
+594 KANADAIKSNT
-609 SNADAIKANTAD
+609 DAIKANTAD
-621 IADNKAQINNLVNQ
+621 IADNKAQIDNLVNQ

-643 NNMINNTRHE
+643 NNMISNTRHE

-679 VMSGVGHYRGKT
+679 VMGGVGHYRGKT

>member
-1 MNKKFLLV
+1 MNKKLLLV
-9 AGVLSIIN
+9 AGVLTILSGNVMGAVTTDDQATLNHTDRYSTFPTTLMDAANFNQRHIEFSTMDKTKNFDEYKVSQLTSETFQIEDHKSNERNSLYADSN
-17 GSVMAES
+17 GLTVSYSERTGPNNFQTRENLELTLHKVSMNNNRVEKIAKGIES
-24 MYNSVNLGVD
+24 EDAVNLSQLQEVENKIKDVASGSNITVKKELD
-34 NTLVAGT
+34 FFGRETNTSV
-41 YANIA
+41 
-46 VGNMNTTDTW
+46 V
-56 AIAVGAENISK
+56 
-67 DNSTII
+67 
-73 GRKNNGETYSII
+73 
-85 IGEGNKD
+85 
-92 KVYSQNLNEKGYNTI
+92 NLNEDLVDMNSIKFGTEDDNAKSEINQTSVSFYNDKQNEGSALTSHSLEMNTKNGSSSLDGTSLTI
-107 IGHDS
+107 SNG
-112 SIDNNHSIAI
+112 ID
-122 GRQVH
+122 
-127 IKSDENTD
+127 
-135 RNNFGGSIAIGSY
+135 
-148 SKVTGNRGIA
+148 
-158 IGYLAEA
+158 
-165 SEGNIAFGNAT
+165 GNIATMGANGFAT
-176 KAVGSPDKVDPNNKF
+176 ETKDGKHLEFSSDN
-191 GFLGWNAKRDSYSM
+191 
-205 ASFGG
+205 
-210 RQLKGVTPGAMT
+210 VTVAGQQIH
-222 ESSTDAVNG
+222 D
-231 SQLYYVAK
+231 VAK
-239 EALKK
+239 
-244 ATVSSGKNIDVKKY
+244 GID
-258 NDSNYIV
+258 
-265 HMNNDIRDLTSI
+265 
-277 NVVDNIDSTD
+277 
-287 NRVNINGNE
+287 
-296 LKYSDNSGHR
+296 
-306 SSTLSKNNLTVEDS
+306 
-320 QDSNYLKS
+320 
-328 TTYGADGISIQ
+328 
-339 RYDGDFNLIDSV
+339 
-351 TLTNNG
+351 
-357 LNNGG
+357 
-362 HKITNVSKGIK
+362 

-399 TVTNGDNATV
+399 TITNGDNATV
-409 TGITDAS
+409 TGTTDAS

-443 TKVDGTEITFKSDK
+443 TKVDGAEITFKSDK

-463 VQAGS
+463 VQAGA

-519 VSVGD
+519 VSVGN

-548 MSTNDKDTITTV
+548 MSTNNKDTITTV

-579 NKDVVDKIDNATAGV
+579 NKDVVDKIDNATADV
-594 KSNADAIKSNADAIK
+594 KANADTIKSNT
-609 SNADAIKANTAD
+609 DAIKANTAN
-621 IADNKAQINNLVNQ
+621 IADNKAQIDNLVNQ
-635 IGNNDTKI
+635 IGNNDAKI
-643 NNMINNTRHE
+643 NSMISNTRHE

-679 VMSGVGHYRGKT
+679 VMGGVGHYRGKT

-755 QAELEEARKK
+755 QTELEEARKK

>member
-1 MNKKFLLV
+1 MDNRRTSLL
-9 AGVLSIIN
+9 
-17 GSVMAES
+17 
-24 MYNSVNLGVD
+24 
-34 NTLVAGT
+34 NTEELR
-41 YANIA
+41 IRK
-46 VGNMNTTDTW
+46 
-56 AIAVGAENISK
+56 IE
-67 DNSTII
+67 DNS
-73 GRKNNGETYSII
+73 
-85 IGEGNKD
+85 
-92 KVYSQNLNEKGYNTI
+92 VYSQIEVASNGLKIMDGNPKQPTSRKNLEF
-107 IGHDS
+107 S
-112 SIDNNHSIAI
+112 S
-122 GRQVH
+122 
-127 IKSDENTD
+127 E
-135 RNNFGGSIAIGSY
+135 
-148 SKVTGNRGIA
+148 
-158 IGYLAEA
+158 
-165 SEGNIAFGNAT
+165 
-176 KAVGSPDKVDPNNKF
+176 KVDVGGQTINNV
-191 GFLGWNAKRDSYSM
+191 AE
-205 ASFGG
+205 
-210 RQLKGVTPGAMT
+210 GVDG
-222 ESSTDAVNG
+222 TDAVNVN
-231 SQLYYVAK
+231 QLESYVASK
-239 EALKK
+239 IKPVK
-244 ATVSSGKNIDVKKY
+244 SGDNITVNPNYDFFRNV
-258 NDSNYIV
+258 DSFSVDLNK
-265 HMNNDIRDLTSI
+265 DLTDMNSVKFKNEEFDTESEI
-277 NVVDNIDSTD
+277 NHASASFYNKKQNEGSALTSHSLEMNTKNGSSSLDGTSLTISNGIDGNIATMGA
-287 NRVNINGNE
+287 NGFATE
-296 LKYSDNSGHR
+296 TKDGKHLEFSSDNV
-306 SSTLSKNNLTVEDS
+306 TVAGQQIHDV
-320 QDSNYLKS
+320 
-328 TTYGADGISIQ
+328 A
-339 RYDGDFNLIDSV
+339 
-351 TLTNNG
+351 
-357 LNNGG
+357 
-362 HKITNVSKGIK
+362 KGID

-382 LKDYVAANGSVD
+382 LKDYVAANGTVD

-409 TGITDAS
+409 TGTTDAS
-416 GNKEFKVAVNK
+416 GNKEFKVEVNK

-443 TKVDGTEITFKSDK
+443 TKVDGAEITFKSNK

-463 VQAGS
+463 VQAGA

-536 TDAVNVKQLKEY
+536 TDAVNVKQLKDY
-548 MSTNDKDTITTV
+548 VAANGGVDTNTITTA

-579 NKDVVDKIDNATAGV
+579 NKDVVDKIDNGTAGV
-594 KSNADAIKSNADAIK
+594 KANADAIKSNTDAIK
-609 SNADAIKANTAD
+609 TNADAIKANTAD
-621 IADNKAQINNLVNQ
+621 IADNKAQIDNLVNQ
-635 IGNNDTKI
+635 IGNNDAKI
-643 NNMINNTRHE
+643 NSMISNTRHE

-679 VMSGVGHYRGKT
+679 VMGGVGHYRGKT
-691 AVALGAA
+691 SVALGAA

>member
-1 MNKKFLLV
+1 MNKKLLLMV
-9 AGVLSIIN
+9 GVLSII
-17 GSVMAES
+17 GSSAMADNITQGPGDITIWRTS
-24 MYNSVNLGVD
+24 AGNVVGNTVIDSKSISVND
-34 NTLVAGT
+34 NSMTAATGNKNRTL
-41 YANIA
+41 I
-46 VGNMNTTDTW
+46 TTDSVVVHSGTFNRDRIEGGLYNNGGV
-56 AIAVGAENISK
+56 AFSKFQYNPGEDVPSKRSFATLTLEYGLELQKAEPGSNPGMDNRRTSLLNTEELRIRK
-67 DNSTII
+67 IEDNS
-73 GRKNNGETYSII
+73 
-85 IGEGNKD
+85 
-92 KVYSQNLNEKGYNTI
+92 VYSQIEVASNGLKIMDGDPKQPTSRKNLEF
-107 IGHDS
+107 S
-112 SIDNNHSIAI
+112 S
-122 GRQVH
+122 
-127 IKSDENTD
+127 E
-135 RNNFGGSIAIGSY
+135 
-148 SKVTGNRGIA
+148 
-158 IGYLAEA
+158 
-165 SEGNIAFGNAT
+165 
-176 KAVGSPDKVDPNNKF
+176 KVDVGGQTINNV
-191 GFLGWNAKRDSYSM
+191 AE
-205 ASFGG
+205 
-210 RQLKGVTPGAMT
+210 GVDG
-222 ESSTDAVNG
+222 TDAVNVN
-231 SQLYYVAK
+231 QLESYVASK
-239 EALKK
+239 IKPVK
-244 ATVSSGKNIDVKKY
+244 SGDNITVNPNYDFFRNV
-258 NDSNYIV
+258 DSFSVDLNK
-265 HMNNDIRDLTSI
+265 DLTDMNSVKFKNEEFDTESEI
-277 NVVDNIDSTD
+277 NHASASFYNKKQNEGSALTSHSLEMNTKNGSSSLDGTSLTISNGIDGNIATMGA
-287 NRVNINGNE
+287 NGFATE
-296 LKYSDNSGHR
+296 TKDGKHLEFSSDNV
-306 SSTLSKNNLTVEDS
+306 TVAGQQIHDV
-320 QDSNYLKS
+320 
-328 TTYGADGISIQ
+328 A
-339 RYDGDFNLIDSV
+339 
-351 TLTNNG
+351 
-357 LNNGG
+357 
-362 HKITNVSKGIK
+362 KGID

-382 LKDYVAANGSVD
+382 LKDYVAANGGVD

-409 TGITDAS
+409 TGTTDAS

-443 TKVDGTEITFKSDK
+443 TKVDGAEITFKSNK

-463 VQAGS
+463 VQAGA
-468 IGVSTEKNR
+468 IGVSTEKNH

-548 MSTNDKDTITTV
+548 MSTNNNDTITTV

-594 KSNADAIKSNADAIK
+594 KANADTIKSNT
-609 SNADAIKANTAD
+609 DAIKANTAD
-621 IADNKAQINNLVNQ
+621 IAVNKAQIDNLVNQ

-643 NNMINNTRHE
+643 NNMINNTRQE

-661 SALAALHPLDY
+661 TALAALHPLDY

-679 VMSGVGHYRGKT
+679 VMGGVGHYRGKT

>member
-9 AGVLSIIN
+9 AGVLSIVSSNVMGAVTTDDQGTLNYTDRYSTFPTTLMDAANFNQRHIEYSTMDKTKNSDEYKVSQLTSETFQIEDHKSNEHNSLYADSN
-17 GSVMAES
+17 GLTVSYSERTGPNNFQIRENLELTLHKVSMNNNRVEKIAKGIES
-24 MYNSVNLGVD
+24 EDAVNLSQLQEVENKIKDVASGSNITVKKELD
-34 NTLVAGT
+34 FFGRETNTSV
-41 YANIA
+41 
-46 VGNMNTTDTW
+46 V
-56 AIAVGAENISK
+56 
-67 DNSTII
+67 
-73 GRKNNGETYSII
+73 
-85 IGEGNKD
+85 
-92 KVYSQNLNEKGYNTI
+92 NLNEDLVDMNSIKFGTEDDNAKSEINQTSVSFYNDKQNEGSALTSHSLEMNTKNGSSSLDGTSLTI
-107 IGHDS
+107 SNG
-112 SIDNNHSIAI
+112 ID
-122 GRQVH
+122 
-127 IKSDENTD
+127 
-135 RNNFGGSIAIGSY
+135 
-148 SKVTGNRGIA
+148 
-158 IGYLAEA
+158 
-165 SEGNIAFGNAT
+165 GNIATMGANGFAT
-176 KAVGSPDKVDPNNKF
+176 ETKDGKHLEFSSDN
-191 GFLGWNAKRDSYSM
+191 
-205 ASFGG
+205 
-210 RQLKGVTPGAMT
+210 VTVAGQQIH
-222 ESSTDAVNG
+222 D
-231 SQLYYVAK
+231 VAK
-239 EALKK
+239 
-244 ATVSSGKNIDVKKY
+244 GID
-258 NDSNYIV
+258 
-265 HMNNDIRDLTSI
+265 
-277 NVVDNIDSTD
+277 
-287 NRVNINGNE
+287 
-296 LKYSDNSGHR
+296 
-306 SSTLSKNNLTVEDS
+306 
-320 QDSNYLKS
+320 
-328 TTYGADGISIQ
+328 
-339 RYDGDFNLIDSV
+339 
-351 TLTNNG
+351 
-357 LNNGG
+357 
-362 HKITNVSKGIK
+362 

-579 NKDVVDKIDNATAGV
+579 NKDVVDKLDNATAGV
-594 KSNADAIKSNADAIK
+594 KANADAIKSNT
-609 SNADAIKANTAD
+609 DAIKANTAD
-621 IADNKAQINNLVNQ
+621 IADNKAQIDNLVNQ

-643 NNMINNTRHE
+643 NNMISNTRYE

-679 VMSGVGHYRGKT
+679 VMGGVGHYRGKT

>member
-9 AGVLSIIN
+9 AGVLSIVSSN
-17 GSVMAES
+17 VMADGYTTLKNENLDGIV
-24 MYNSVNLGVD
+24 NSDNLAVAVIRNSFGPDGKVKRDETRDLYIGLKDELKKIVKVEYRKEPGIHHSEVYHEQTVEHIKLYDKSTEVGEPEIASTNIQSYGIDVTTRDEDGSTIGNASIRSAAITVD
-34 NTLVAGT
+34 VKNRPTVRMGEGEFQVTDYGT
-41 YANIA
+41 DSNGKFKITK
-46 VGNMNTTDTW
+46 VKL
-56 AIAVGAENISK
+56 SK
-67 DNSTII
+67 DGLDNGTNKII
-73 GRKNNGETYSII
+73 NVLPGEA
-85 IGEGNKD
+85 D
-92 KVYSQNLNEKGYNTI
+92 
-107 IGHDS
+107 
-112 SIDNNHSIAI
+112 
-122 GRQVH
+122 
-127 IKSDENTD
+127 
-135 RNNFGGSIAIGSY
+135 
-148 SKVTGNRGIA
+148 
-158 IGYLAEA
+158 
-165 SEGNIAFGNAT
+165 
-176 KAVGSPDKVDPNNKF
+176 
-191 GFLGWNAKRDSYSM
+191 
-205 ASFGG
+205 
-210 RQLKGVTPGAMT
+210 
-222 ESSTDAVNG
+222 TDAVNVK
-231 SQLYYVAK
+231 QLKDYVAK
-239 EALKK
+239 N
-244 ATVSSGKNIDVKKY
+244 ATVDTNTITTVVRGKNTYVKKTT
-258 NDSNYIV
+258 DASG
-265 HMNNDIRDLTSI
+265 NN
-277 NVVDNIDSTD
+277 NFEV
-287 NRVNINGNE
+287 
-296 LKYSDNSGHR
+296 
-306 SSTLSKNNLTVEDS
+306 
-320 QDSNYLKS
+320 
-328 TTYGADGISIQ
+328 
-339 RYDGDFNLIDSV
+339 
-351 TLTNNG
+351 G
-357 LNNGG
+357 LNNNLYNLGTATFHSDESGALTGG
-362 HKITNVSKGIK
+362 NSHITGDTMYMSNLDNNHTVNITPRRITISNSEFGPELAELTPSEFHIQKFDDDGHHRTILDHTGVRSTNTNTGASVQFSTVNISAGEQQIHDVAKGIA

-382 LKDYVAANGSVD
+382 LKDYVAANGGVD

-399 TVTNGDNATV
+399 TLTNGDNTTV
-409 TGITDAS
+409 TGTTDAS

-427 DLTDMNSARFV
+427 DLTDMNSATFGNGDERNVVDKTGVRTFNGSVNTGITANGMVIENTDTLEQASYTGSGMQASDDNATIRF
-438 SGDNE
+438 STIGID
-443 TKVDGTEITFKSDK
+443 
-457 DQVHTE
+457 
-463 VQAGS
+463 AG
-468 IGVSTEKNR
+468 
-477 TVIYEDG
+477 
-484 VIIGNAAETELSTSD
+484 
-499 SSGLSVTNA
+499 
-508 DGKKV
+508 
-513 EFKLNN
+513 
-519 VSVGD
+519 
-524 NQIHDVATGIAD
+524 NQIINGVKSGIAD

-548 MSTNDKDTITTV
+548 MSTNDKNTITTV

-679 VMSGVGHYRGKT
+679 VMGGVGHYRGKT

>member
-1 MNKKFLLV
+1 MDYLAGNVQLV
-9 AGVLSIIN
+9 
-17 GSVMAES
+17 
-24 MYNSVNLGVD
+24 
-34 NTLVAGT
+34 
-41 YANIA
+41 IA
-46 VGNMNTTDTW
+46 IFG
-56 AIAVGAENISK
+56 
-67 DNSTII
+67 
-73 GRKNNGETYSII
+73 
-85 IGEGNKD
+85 
-92 KVYSQNLNEKGYNTI
+92 QNLNEKGYNTI

-158 IGYLAEA
+158 IGYQAEA
-165 SEGNIAFGNAT
+165 SKGNIAFGNAT
-176 KAVGSPDKVDPNNKF
+176 TAVGEPDKVDPNNEF
-191 GFLGWNAKRDSYSM
+191 GFLGWNARRDSYSM

-296 LKYSDNSGHR
+296 LKYSDNSGQR

-382 LKDYVAANGSVD
+382 LKDYVAANGTVD

-409 TGITDAS
+409 TGTTDAS

-443 TKVDGTEITFKSDK
+443 TKVDGAEITFKSNK

-463 VQAGS
+463 VQAGA

-484 VIIGNAAETELSTSD
+484 VIIGNAAETELFTSD

-594 KSNADAIKSNADAIK
+594 KANADAIKSNADAIK
-609 SNADAIKANTAD
+609 SNTDAIKANTAD
-621 IADNKAQINNLVNQ
+621 IADNKAQIDNLVNQ

-643 NNMINNTRHE
+643 NNMISNTRHE

-679 VMSGVGHYRGKT
+679 VMGGCRS
-691 AVALGAA
+691 LSW
-698 YRPNENL
+698 EN
-705 MFTVGTAI
+705 
-713 NGKDSSVNAGVS
+713 SSS
-725 YKVGA
+725 FRC
-730 KDSTYKSQASLAKDV
+730 SISS
-745 EDLKQIVAKL
+745 
-755 QAELEEARKK
+755 

>member
-85 IGEGNKD
+85 VGEGNKD

-320 QDSNYLKS
+320 QDSNYFKS

>member
-56 AIAVGAENISK
+56 AIAVGAENMSK

-73 GRKNNGETYSII
+73 GRKNSGETYSII
-85 IGEGNKD
+85 VGEGNKD

-176 KAVGSPDKVDPNNKF
+176 KAVGSPDKVDPNNEF

-296 LKYSDNSGHR
+296 LKYSDNSGQR

-427 DLTDMNSARFV
+427 DLTDMNSA
-438 SGDNE
+438 
-443 TKVDGTEITFKSDK
+443 TF
-457 DQVHTE
+457 
-463 VQAGS
+463 
-468 IGVSTEKNR
+468 
-477 TVIYEDG
+477 
-484 VIIGNAAETELSTSD
+484 GNADERNVINKTGVRVFNGSVNTGITSNGMVIENTDTLEQASYTGSGMQASDDNATIRFSTMGID
-499 SSGLSVTNA
+499 AG
-508 DGKKV
+508 
-513 EFKLNN
+513 
-519 VSVGD
+519 
-524 NQIHDVATGIAD
+524 NQIINGVRSGVAD

-579 NKDVVDKIDNATAGV
+579 KKDVVDKIDNATAGV
-594 KSNADAIKSNADAIK
+594 KANADAIKSNADAVK
-609 SNADAIKANTAD
+609 SNTDAIKANTAD
-621 IADNKAQINNLVNQ
+621 IAVNKAQIDNLVNQ
-635 IGNNDTKI
+635 FSNNDTKI
-643 NNMINNTRHE
+643 NNMINNTRQE

-679 VMSGVGHYRGKT
+679 VMGGVGHYRGKT

-730 KDSTYKSQASLAKDV
+730 NDSIYKSQASLAKDV
-745 EDLKQIVAKL
+745 EDLKQMVIKL

>member
-85 IGEGNKD
+85 VGEGNKD

-579 NKDVVDKIDNATAGV
+579 NKVVVDKIDNATAGV